1 MFSMS
6 ILAFSER
13 EKNQIL
19 YLRRKV
25 MVREISGKKTLFP
38 SSLPPFLSFFS
49 PSFLHSSLSPFY
61 LSSMCYQSVSI
72 YILPYIGYLN
82 HN

>member
-38 SSLPPFLSFFS
+38 SSLPSFPS
-49 PSFLHSSLSPFY
+49 SLLPSFILLFLLFIYHLCVINLY
-61 LSSMCYQSVSI
+61 LSTYSL
-72 YILPYIGYLN
+72 ILAI
-82 HN
+82 

>member
-6 ILAFSER
+6 VLTFSER

-25 MVREISGKKTLFP
+25 MVREIRGKKTLFP
-38 SSLPPFLSFFS
+38 PSIPPSLPSFPTS
-49 PSFLHSSLSPFY
+49 LLPSFILLFLLFIYHLCVIDLY
-61 LSSMCYQSVSI
+61 LSTYSLVLAI
-72 YILPYIGYLN
+72 
-82 HN
+82 